1 MKIPPRVRGWLA
13 RLWSANTLKFGVSA
27 IACLLAMSIQVQ
39 YRVPG
44 RFVFLLLPW
53 VGLAVGALSFIV
65 LFHHLLARLRE
76 GATVSKAL
84 GRMQWWA
91 GILVR
96 VFVYYSLFLYAN
108 GKLDRSMPVDRP
120 AEVREVSG
128 GEMDLGWLIP
138 YAWAELRLRDDPA
151 QPIRILLEGREMR
164 GLWGGDAVV
173 VQERAGYFGLP
184 WVSRI
189 ERDREH
195 YAREALKL
203 MPTAA
208 AAWKDLVTFYF
219 ERQRWPEAHTAAREY
234 LKRYPRDY
242 DFVFYTGG
250 ELAANGRYAEGIPL
264 LELVVER
271 KPTYEA
277 HQTLGW
283 ALSYAGNNPRAAQV
297 LEASIPMNPDDFE
310 AYYHLGYVYSGLGR
324 YADAIAMF
332 EKVLERR
339 PSMPEAEAEIAKLR
353 KLLANQ
359 GQTGQRKP

>member
-1 MKIPPRVRGWLA
+1 MKIPSRIRGWLP
-13 RLWSANTLKFGVSA
+13 RLWSTKALKFGVSA
-27 IACLLAMSIQVQ
+27 IACLLAMYIQMQ

-53 VGLAVGALSFIV
+53 VGLAVGAFSFIV
-65 LFHHLLARLRE
+65 LFHHLLARLPA
-76 GATVSKAL
+76 GAAVSKTL
-84 GRMQWWA
+84 GRVQWWA

-120 AEVREVSG
+120 AEVLEVSG
-128 GEMDLGWLIP
+128 GEVDLGWLIP
-138 YAWAELRLRDDPA
+138 YAWAELRLRDDPER
-151 QPIRILLEGREMR
+151 PIRIFLEGPGERK
-164 GLWGGDAVV
+164 LWGGDAVV

-189 ERDREH
+189 ERDEEH
-195 YAREALKL
+195 YAWEVLKL

-208 AAWKDLVTFYF
+208 VAWKDLVTFYF
-219 ERQRWPEAHTAAREY
+219 ERQRWPEANTSAREY

-242 DFVFYTGG
+242 DFAFYTGG
-250 ELAANGRYAEGIPL
+250 ELTANGRYAEGIPL
-264 LELVVER
+264 LELVVLR
-271 KPTYEA
+271 KPSYEA
-277 HQTLGW
+277 HQALGW
-283 ALSYAGNNPRAAQV
+283 ALSYAGNNARAAQV

-324 YADAIAMF
+324 YAEAIAMF

-339 PSMPEAEAEIAKLR
+339 PNMPEAEAEIAKLR
-353 KLLANQ
+353 RLLPAREPVRQPN
-359 GQTGQRKP
+359 K